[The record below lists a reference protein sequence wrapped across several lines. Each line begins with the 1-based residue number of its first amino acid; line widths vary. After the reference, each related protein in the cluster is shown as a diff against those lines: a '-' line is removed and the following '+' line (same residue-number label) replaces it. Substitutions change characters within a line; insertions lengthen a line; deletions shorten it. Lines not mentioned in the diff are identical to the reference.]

1 MKDVNQ
7 RPLGDAADRSYATK
21 LDRFSRFAEPELRR
35 AIDDLGIRAG
45 DRILDAGCGVGLVT
59 RWLGERVGKSG
70 TVIGLDLSMPHLRV
84 AMNASG
90 AGFVQGDLAGPCLN
104 DASVDL
110 IWCCNTLNHLARPV
124 DALIRLRATL
134 RRGAS
139 LALAQSSFLPEMYF
153 AWDARVEDQV
163 RQACYRYYREKYG
176 LSAAETAGTRRLVGM
191 MLEAGYASVATRTY
205 VIERVQPLSERDQEY
220 FSGAVFEGYW
230 GPKLKPYL
238 AGDDWLALQ
247 SWCNPASSAYC
258 LDRADFHH
266 IQTLTVVRGFAH
278 TAALGSAPAPHIAA

>member
-7 RPLGDAADRSYATK
+7 RPLGDAADRCYATK
-21 LDRFSRFAEPELRR
+21 LDWFSRFAEPELRR
-35 AIDDLGIRAG
+35 AIGDLGIRAG
-45 DRILDAGCGVGLVT
+45 HRILDAGCGAGLVT
-59 RWLGERVGKSG
+59 RWLGERVGESG

-90 AGFVQGDLAGPCLN
+90 AGFVQGDLAGLCLN

-110 IWCCNTLNHLARPV
+110 IWCCNTLNHLAHPV
-124 DALIRLRATL
+124 DALIRMRATL
-134 RRGAS
+134 RRGGS

-153 AWDARVEDQV
+153 AWDARLEDQV

-176 LSAAETAGTRRLVGM
+176 LSAAETADTRRLVGM
-191 MLEAGYASVATRTY
+191 MSEARFTSVSAKTY
-205 VIERVQPLSERDQEY
+205 VIERIQPLSRRDREY

-230 GPKLKPYL
+230 GPKLKPFL

-247 SWCNPASSAYC
+247 SSCNPASSAYC

-266 IQTLTVVRGFAH
+266 IQTLTVVRGFAS
-278 TAALGSAPAPHIAA
+278 TADSGSSAVPRVAA